1 MSRTTFEKLGIPY
14 EERDGI
20 FYPVL
25 VAGTEKADIDAGK
38 YGRMWI
44 KYIKE
49 EYPMRYKSR
58 CGSGSLK
65 SEQMKS
71 MKQHMSCLMILK
83 LSG

>member
-1 MSRTTFEKLGIPY
+1 MSKTTFEKLDIPY

-38 YGRMWI
+38 YGLMWI

-65 SEQMKS
+65 RERMKS
-71 MKQHMSCLMILK
+71 MI
-83 LSG
+83 